1 MKRSSIIIPLLLIIT
16 AGIIA
21 FVCIITGYDRRP
33 ADSLMYNDIAQT
45 VRENFDRLDALDSIE
60 FDTDFC
66 VYDPEGFL
74 LYPKDSRYKNLP
86 QAVNE
91 GYITIPVHDGS
102 RFMGTAAIPDPER
115 VSYDMTVRKLI
126 AALIVL
132 ILCFFAAM
140 AVYTVYV
147 DRNVIKPF
155 AKMQDFAGRIAT
167 GKLDEPLMIEKNNV
181 FGIFTESFD
190 IMREELLAAR
200 KRENDLKIKEKE
212 LVAQLSHDLKTPLT
226 GINTICEVL
235 SVKTNDDYTLGK
247 VHDIQNKTHQMD
259 MLVTDL
265 FTAALDDLGEMSVT
279 CTDESSAVLPDIVLA
294 NDPRMLT
301 RSDTVPECLISIDKQ
316 RMSQIV
322 GNIIGN
328 SYKYADTPIDVRYSL
343 SGDYLRMSFTDHGK
357 GVPED
362 ELGLI
367 TNKFYRGRDVR
378 SSDKGGSGL
387 GLYISAELT
396 ARMNG
401 ELICSSNGEGLTVT
415 LLIPLS

>member
-1 MKRSSIIIPLLLIIT
+1 MKRNIIIPFLLIIT
-16 AGIIA
+16 AGVIA
-21 FVCIITGYDRRP
+21 FICMIKGYDDRP

-45 VRENFDRLDALDSIE
+45 VRENFDRLDASDSIATVTDICV
-60 FDTDFC
+60 FDT
-66 VYDPEGFL
+66 EGFL
-74 LYPKDSRYKNLP
+74 VYPQDCRFKSLS
-86 QAVNE
+86 QAVNA
-91 GYITIPVHDGS
+91 GYIMIPVNDGS
-102 RFMGTAAIPDPER
+102 TFLGTAAIPDPDR
-115 VSYDMTVRKLI
+115 LSYDMTVRKLI
-126 AALIVL
+126 TAVIALVSCLLAAV
-132 ILCFFAAM
+132 
-140 AVYTVYV
+140 AVYAVYM

-155 AKMQDFAGRIAT
+155 AKMQDFAGMIAA

-200 KRENDLKIKEKE
+200 KRENDLKIREKE
-212 LVAQLSHDLKTPLT
+212 LVAQLSHDLKTPIA

-235 SVKTNDDYTLGK
+235 SVKVSDEYTLGK
-247 VHDIQNKTHQMD
+247 VNDIQNKTHQMD

-265 FTAALDDLGEMSVT
+265 FTATLDDLGEMSVS
-279 CTDESSAVLPDIVLA
+279 CTDENSAVLPGIVLA

-301 RSDTVPECLISIDKQ
+301 RSDNVPECLISLDKK

-328 SYKYADTPIDVRYSL
+328 SYKYADTPIDIRYSL
-343 SGDYLRMSFTDHGK
+343 SGDYLKMSFTDHGK

-378 SSDKGGSGL
+378 SSDADGSGL
-387 GLYISAELT
+387 GLYISAELI
-396 ARMNG
+396 ARMKG
-401 ELICSSNGEGLTVT
+401 ELICSGNGDGLTVT